1 MPQDYETAVMLL
13 EKAVD
18 RGIVLA
24 QYRLA
29 RCYQE
34 RTGTKRDLQST
45 IHYYT
50 MAAEGG
56 DLKSKE
62 ALMEINEEL
71 ERVMRENGDL

>member
-1 MPQDYETAVMLL
+1 MPQDYEAALMLL
-13 EKAVD
+13 KKAAD
-18 RGIVLA
+18 RGIVPA

-34 RTGTKRDLQST
+34 GTGTKRDLQST

-56 DLKSKE
+56 DLKAQE
-62 ALMEINEEL
+62 ALREINEEL